1 MTAAHLTSQD
11 TREHPR
17 VSLRTLLDLSRN
29 DSPVFAVDALRAE
42 IVGASGP
49 ARAQLNLPADQQFPL
64 ALDSAMPAI
73 AQLRARI
80 GDPDEREHTLIFW
93 LEREIFA
100 RTCRVSPLGND
111 NAPEMMLVRLMP
123 SMHRSESHQSKF
135 TPTDD
140 VASWTEAPL
149 ETKDAFDE
157 FARSLHVQLEAAQR
171 EPDAL
176 PAERS
181 DAETLKDIARSIRE
195 GLFAS
200 SPPPQDTRSQTLASD
215 TSHQWITDAPLFAGI
230 PLAPA
235 APVPSIAKQTS
246 DITLTA
252 ADLARLAHELKTPMT
267 AIAAAAEIMRDQRL
281 GTMGNARY
289 LDYAADIHDSAQ
301 HALAVIA
308 KLLSSNQTRDDESDY
323 FAHLDLNAI
332 VARTVSTLQPLA
344 EQRGLTLLFEPE
356 DAHPTVT
363 ANATSIR
370 QVLLNLL
377 TNALK
382 FTPPGGDVRVVT
394 GYLPNGSVFLVVRDT
409 GDGIEETAIA
419 RAFSDQPNHQ
429 TARSGGGYGIGLPL
443 VRYLIQGMGA
453 AIEFDS
459 APGKGTVALVSFARF
474 CDEPIDRTAPVTN
487 YAQR

>member
-11 TREHPR
+11 AREQPR

-29 DSPVFAVDALRAE
+29 DRPVFAVDALRAE

-80 GDPDEREHTLIFW
+80 GDPEEREHTLIFW

-100 RTCRVSPLGND
+100 RTCRVGPLGND
-111 NAPEMMLVRLMP
+111 TAPEMMLIRLMP
-123 SMHRSESHQSKF
+123 SMHRSERHQSEI
-135 TPTDD
+135 TPQDD
-140 VASWTEAPL
+140 VASWTEAPQD
-149 ETKDAFDE
+149 THDPFAE
-157 FARSLHVQLEAAQR
+157 FARSLHVQLEAAKR
-171 EPDAL
+171 EPDVL
-176 PAERS
+176 PPERS

-195 GLFAS
+195 GLFSS
-200 SPPPQDTRSQTLASD
+200 SPAPEHAVIQTLASD

-235 APVPSIAKQTS
+235 APVPSKAKQTS

-252 ADLARLAHELKTPMT
+252 TDLARLAHELKTPMT

-281 GTMGNARY
+281 GAMGNARY

-308 KLLSSNQTRDDESDY
+308 KLLNSNQTRNDESDHI
-323 FAHLDLNAI
+323 ALLDLNAI

-356 DAHPTVT
+356 DADPTVT
-363 ANATSIR
+363 ASATSIR
-370 QVLLNLL
+370 QILLNLL

-409 GDGIEETAIA
+409 GEGIEETALA
-419 RAFSDQPNHQ
+419 RAFSDQPEQQ
-429 TARSGGGYGIGLPL
+429 TARSGGGFGIGLPL
-443 VRYLIQGMGA
+443 VRYLIQDMGA

-459 APGKGTVALVSFARF
+459 APGKGTVALVSFPRY
-474 CDEPIDRTAPVTN
+474 RS
-487 YAQR
+487 